1 MLKVKTPFKSSVL
14 MMVLILY
21 PVFLMGQAVTDNSSK
36 LSIEVSVPES
46 VETEAVFEIG
56 FKIWKDAGYVGNF
69 RLVFD
74 FPKGF
79 EVLEPSDDQV
89 VLTFDGQKYSL
100 FSDILPAGEN
110 YMLNLSVR
118 TGDLQKAVYPLRG
131 TVFMEN
137 LQQGFSTRISLVKPK
152 SAVSAVSTI
161 KPDASV
167 KATFTLPDL
176 IRSDDVFDFVTSIQK
191 PFDYNKAGQLRQK
204 FTAGFDPQPTNI
216 AGCDFEVENN
226 EVVISWQTMDFGE
239 EINIS
244 YAVKAG
250 QIPGGVYPIL
260 TSYSDESG
268 FMFEKVSFLTLTNF
282 NKPDLPEAKNTEVSI
297 YKLSLA
303 YPDEIVADQK
313 FEVTASIQKG
323 KNVGPGILEINLPSG
338 FAIEPQDE
346 LNYKYDP
353 LSGNWQVAWNA
364 MPASPVFE
372 KKMSFSLENIRNAI
386 YPVSAWFSI
395 DSNVVAYY
403 FNNIN
408 VVDKKAPDQ
417 SLEKIAETPVNSIEI
432 DTTTIFAK
440 IDDLL
445 NQWKVATNSP
455 TNQVEENVENTSENM
470 SSVPTQE
477 IQVQPENA
485 SEPAVIT
492 QKAVSSEYHPEIVF
506 NYGIQILASKVP
518 MTEVLGSLSALGID
532 EVSYENYDGIYYRY
546 VVGKFDTLKA
556 AKDYLIFVKEKG
568 YSDAFVAEFINGKR
582 GRIY

>member
-1 MLKVKTPFKSSVL
+1 MLKYKTPFMSSVL
-14 MMVLILY
+14 MLVLILH
-21 PVFLMGQAVTDNSSK
+21 PVFLTAQPIRNASSK
-36 LSIEVSVPES
+36 LSIEVNLPES
-46 VETEAVFEIG
+46 VENEAVVEIG
-56 FKIWKDAGYVGNF
+56 FKIRKDARYVGIF

-89 VLTFDGQKYSL
+89 ALTFDGQKYSL

-131 TVFMEN
+131 TVFLEN
-137 LQQGFSTRISLVKPK
+137 LQQQFSTRISLVKPK
-152 SAVSAVSTI
+152 SAVSTI

-226 EVVISWQTMDFGE
+226 EVVILWQTMDFGE

-313 FEVTASIQKG
+313 FEFTASIQKG

-372 KKMSFSLENIRNAI
+372 TKMSFSLENIRNAI

-417 SLEKIAETPVNSIEI
+417 SLEKIAETPVSSIEI

-445 NQWKVATNSP
+445 NQWKTATNSP
-455 TNQVEENVENTSENM
+455 TNQVDEIGKITSENKNSL
-470 SSVPTQE
+470 SSQE
-477 IQVQPENA
+477 VKVQTVNVA
-485 SEPAVIT
+485 EPVVT
-492 QKAVSSEYHPEIVF
+492 TEKALTSEYDLEIDF
-506 NYGIQILASKVP
+506 YYGIQILASKVP